1 MLHIKQRKKNEEPS
15 PSRLDE
21 EGTMEVVPML
31 LDNVYEISSIRVDLP
46 DDLTKNENKI
56 LVKETLKEVCSLI

>member
-15 PSRLDE
+15 PCKLDE

-31 LDNVYEISSIRVDLP
+31 LDNVYEVSSVRIDLP
-46 DDLTKNENKI
+46 DDLTKTENKM
-56 LVKETLKEVCSLI
+56 LVKETLREV